1 MFSLIQQFLYRIG
14 GNNLRIIIAR
24 KWGVK
29 IGRDSVIN
37 PPTTFTK
44 PYLVKIGNDCVITS
58 GVTFLTSDGAIR
70 ILRKRN
76 DFDGTVYAP
85 IIIKDNCFIGINAII
100 LPNVTIGPNSV
111 IGAGSV
117 VTKDVPPNSVYA
129 GNPAK
134 LISSYADFLG
144 KCQRRSTGEIPPKKR
159 KKVLSEMFRE
169 ALNKP
174 SNK

>member
-1 MFSLIQQFLYRIG
+1 MFSLIQQFFFRIG
-14 GNNLRIIIAR
+14 GNSLRIIIAR

-29 IGRDSVIN
+29 IGRNCVIN

-70 ILRKRN
+70 ILRKKN

-85 IIIKDNCFIGINAII
+85 IIIKDNCFIGINSII
-100 LPNVTIGPNSV
+100 LPNITIGPNSV

-117 VTKDVPPNSVYA
+117 VTKDVPPNSIYA

-134 LISSYADFLG
+134 FVSSYSKYLE
-144 KCQRRSTGEIPPKKR
+144 KSKKRSTGAIPKKLR
-159 KKVLSEMFRE
+159 KKVLIKKFKDV
-169 ALNKP
+169 LDN
-174 SNK
+174 